1 MDSQGHSGLVFNA
14 ITHGVNMFAIGFTIF
29 CLSYLLS
36 LFIDDDDEITDE
48 GDNSFM
54 FESVIAMLYVSGI
67 ILMVGSA
74 AQLLWQYLP

>member
-1 MDSQGHSGLVFNA
+1 
-14 ITHGVNMFAIGFTIF
+14 MFAIGFTIF

-36 LFIDDDDEITDE
+36 LFLDEDDEVVDE
-48 GDNSFM
+48 GESSFM
-54 FESVIAMLYVSGI
+54 FETVIAMLYVSGI

>member
-1 MDSQGHSGLVFNA
+1 MDSQEYPRLVFNV

-36 LFIDDDDEITDE
+36 LFLDEDDEVVDE
-48 GDNSFM
+48 GESSFM
-54 FESVIAMLYVSGI
+54 FETVIAMLYVSGI